1 MGTPAA
7 PQVGQ
12 PLVRRED
19 VRFLTGTANYVDDIQ
34 RPGLLHAVVVRSSM
48 AHALIRSIDVS
59 QARAQHG
66 VVGVFTAAD
75 LGGADPQVIP
85 LWIKPMPGFDRFLQP
100 TFAKERVR
108 FVGEPVALVVAE
120 DRYLAEDAADLVEV
134 DYEHQPR
141 GAVRLAAGRRGRGVR
156 GRGVSPQ
163 GTNEGAPAQRGPA
176 RDARPGRRMG

>member
-1 MGTPAA
+1 M
-7 PQVGQ
+7 
-12 PLVRRED
+12 RRED

-59 QARAQHG
+59 QARAQPG

-108 FVGEPVALVVAE
+108 FVG
-120 DRYLAEDAADLVEV
+120 
-134 DYEHQPR
+134 
-141 GAVRLAAGRRGRGVR
+141 GVFTLLP
-156 GRGVSPQ
+156 G
-163 GTNEGAPAQRGPA
+163 GTHGTSRHAPFTSNFTP
-176 RDARPGRRMG
+176 